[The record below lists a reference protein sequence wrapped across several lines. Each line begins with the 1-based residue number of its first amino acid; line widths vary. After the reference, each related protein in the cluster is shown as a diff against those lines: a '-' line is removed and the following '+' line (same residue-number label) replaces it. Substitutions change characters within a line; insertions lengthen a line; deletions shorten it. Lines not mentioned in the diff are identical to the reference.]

1 MGTTID
7 KLDINVN
14 NTYAIRT
21 KMIEQINQQL
31 RLDQAASIPPQTQ
44 VVDIYPKLTEMDLLL
59 GIVPYLTPWAYFFP
73 PKKFRFLR
81 RSPFAFYRVA
91 PTLGTLEEQEETE
104 ERLEHVETNTPEE
117 KAEKEIIQGCFKQ
130 LNKINSWLGFIVG
143 RVGQFLQG

>member
-1 MGTTID
+1 MTTID
-7 KLDINVN
+7 KLDISVN

-21 KMIEQINQQL
+21 KMIENFNQQM
-31 RLDQAASIPPQTQ
+31 RLSQAASIPPQTL
-44 VVDIYPKLTEMDLLL
+44 VVNIYPKLTEMDLLL

-81 RSPFAFYRVA
+81 RSSFAFYRVA

-104 ERLEHVETNTPEE
+104 ERLAALETQTPEE
-117 KAEKEIIQGCFKQ
+117 KLEKEIIQSCFKQ

>member
-1 MGTTID
+1 MTTID
-7 KLDINVN
+7 KLDISVN

-44 VVDIYPKLTEMDLLL
+44 VVDIYPKLTELDILF
-59 GIVPYLTPWAYFFP
+59 GVVPYHTPWAYFFP
-73 PKKFRFLR
+73 PKRFRFLR

-91 PTLGTLEEQEETE
+91 PTLGTFEEQEETE
-104 ERLEHVETNTPEE
+104 DRLAALETQTAEE
-117 KAEKEIIQGCFKQ
+117 KDEKEIIQACFKQ

>member
-1 MGTTID
+1 MTTID
-7 KLDINVN
+7 KLDISVN

-31 RLDQAASIPPQTQ
+31 RLDQAASIPPQTH

-59 GIVPYLTPWAYFFP
+59 GVVPYHTPWAYFFP
-73 PKKFRFLR
+73 PKRFRFLR

-91 PTLGTLEEQEETE
+91 PTLGSLEEQEETE
-104 ERLEHVETNTPEE
+104 ERLAALETPTPEE
-117 KAEKEIIQGCFKQ
+117 KAEKEIIQACFKQ

>member
-1 MGTTID
+1 MTTID
-7 KLDINVN
+7 KLDISVN
-14 NTYAIRT
+14 NAYAVRT
-21 KMIEQINQQL
+21 KMVEQINQQL

-59 GIVPYLTPWAYFFP
+59 GIVPYHIPWAYFFP

-91 PTLGTLEEQEETE
+91 PTLGSLEEQEETE
-104 ERLEHVETNTPEE
+104 DMLAGLETQSPEE
-117 KAEKEIIQGCFKQ
+117 KLEKEIIQGCFKQ